1 MSSAEKIAVVTGATG
16 ALGSEMAVLL
26 AGKGYDVVL
35 VARNGEKARQVAA
48 RIEQEGGR
56 AEVKT
61 GDFADLNSSK
71 RLAAELAESFPAI
84 DVLVNNA
91 AVFSGERKV
100 TKDGLELMFATNHL
114 GPFLVTNSLVGS
126 LQAAAPARIVSISA
140 PTTTKL
146 DFDDLQ
152 SEKDYGPY
160 RAFGASKMC
169 NLLTTFRLSR
179 TLDSNQ
185 VTANVVHPGLIKS
198 ELMSDTPA
206 ILGGLL
212 KAISR
217 RPKAAAG
224 TPVWVATDPQL
235 AGVSGAFFKGKKI
248 GKPAPYSRD
257 ESAQDRLWE
266 LSEEL
271 VR

>member
-1 MSSAEKIAVVTGATG
+1 M
-16 ALGSEMAVLL
+16 
-26 AGKGYDVVL
+26 
-35 VARNGEKARQVAA
+35 
-48 RIEQEGGR
+48 
-56 AEVKT
+56 
-61 GDFADLNSSK
+61 
-71 RLAAELAESFPAI
+71 
-84 DVLVNNA
+84 NNA
-91 AVFSGERKV
+91 AVFSSERKV

-114 GPFLVTNSLVGS
+114 GPFLVTNSLIGS

-152 SEKDYGPY
+152 SEKDFRPY

-179 TLDSNQ
+179 MLDPNQ

-206 ILGGLL
+206 LLGGLL

-217 RPKAAAG
+217 RPEKAAVN
-224 TPVWVATDPQL
+224 PVWVATDPDL

-248 GKPAPYSRD
+248 GKPAPYSLD
-257 ESAQDRLWE
+257 ESAQDRLWQ

-271 VR
+271 VG